1 MRKIVVIGGGAS
13 GMTAA
18 IAAKTENPKAE
29 VRILEHKD
37 ITGKKLLSTGNGRC
51 NFTNAFMKG
60 QCFFSD
66 APDNIERVL
75 QKFGTRNTLCF
86 FEDLGI
92 MSKSRNGYYYPQS
105 DQASAV
111 LRVFQMRL
119 KTLGVLVDTNI
130 HVRGIRKSGSG
141 FLIMSDE
148 KTYEADRIILAC
160 GGKAFAVSGSDG
172 SGYGLAKSLG
182 HTMTPVVPA
191 LVQLKVKDHPLAKA
205 SGVRTDAR
213 VCAYESGHF
222 AAEDTGE
229 LQITGY
235 GISGIPVFQISRH
248 VAKALYRGNKAQVRI
263 DFLPFMTGKEFSCFL
278 EKRKAGRETFTMSE
292 FLTGIFNQK
301 LIPCLLKSA
310 GIWEDTKVQRAGKAL
325 WDRLI
330 DTCKSLTLGI
340 TDTNGFDN
348 AQVCAGGI
356 RLDEIN
362 ADSMESLCC
371 KHVYLAGEML
381 DVDGICGGYNLQW
394 AWASGY
400 LAGRN
405 AAK

>member
-1 MRKIVVIGGGAS
+1 
-13 GMTAA
+13 
-18 IAAKTENPKAE
+18 
-29 VRILEHKD
+29 
-37 ITGKKLLSTGNGRC
+37 
-51 NFTNAFMKG
+51 
-60 QCFFSD
+60 
-66 APDNIERVL
+66 
-75 QKFGTRNTLCF
+75 
-86 FEDLGI
+86 
-92 MSKSRNGYYYPQS
+92 
-105 DQASAV
+105 
-111 LRVFQMRL
+111 
-119 KTLGVLVDTNI
+119 
-130 HVRGIRKSGSG
+130 
-141 FLIMSDE
+141 
-148 KTYEADRIILAC
+148 
-160 GGKAFAVSGSDG
+160 
-172 SGYGLAKSLG
+172 
-182 HTMTPVVPA
+182 
-191 LVQLKVKDHPLAKA
+191 
-205 SGVRTDAR
+205 
-213 VCAYESGHF
+213 
-222 AAEDTGE
+222 
-229 LQITGY
+229 
-235 GISGIPVFQISRH
+235 
-248 VAKALYRGNKAQVRI
+248 
-263 DFLPFMTGKEFSCFL
+263 
-278 EKRKAGRETFTMSE
+278 MSE

>member
-1 MRKIVVIGGGAS
+1 
-13 GMTAA
+13 
-18 IAAKTENPKAE
+18 
-29 VRILEHKD
+29 
-37 ITGKKLLSTGNGRC
+37 
-51 NFTNAFMKG
+51 MKG

-75 QKFGTRNTLCF
+75 QKFGTRDTLCF

-130 HVRGIRKSGSG
+130 HVREIRKSGSG

-213 VCAYESGHF
+213 EIGRA
-222 AAEDTGE
+222 
-229 LQITGY
+229 
-235 GISGIPVFQISRH
+235 H
-248 VAKALYRGNKAQVRI
+248 V
-263 DFLPFMTGKEFSCFL
+263 
-278 EKRKAGRETFTMSE
+278 
-292 FLTGIFNQK
+292 
-301 LIPCLLKSA
+301 
-310 GIWEDTKVQRAGKAL
+310 
-325 WDRLI
+325 
-330 DTCKSLTLGI
+330 
-340 TDTNGFDN
+340 
-348 AQVCAGGI
+348 
-356 RLDEIN
+356 
-362 ADSMESLCC
+362 
-371 KHVYLAGEML
+371 
-381 DVDGICGGYNLQW
+381 
-394 AWASGY
+394 
-400 LAGRN
+400 
-405 AAK
+405 

>member
-1 MRKIVVIGGGAS
+1 MRKIVVVGGGAS

-37 ITGKKLLSTGNGRC
+37 IPGKKLLSTGNGRC
-51 NFTNAFMKG
+51 NFTNAFMEG

-66 APDNIERVL
+66 APENIERVL
-75 QKFGTRNTLCF
+75 QRFGTRDTLCF

-119 KTLGVLVDTNI
+119 KTLGVLVDTKT
-130 HVRGIRKSGSG
+130 HVRKIRKAGSG
-141 FLIMSDE
+141 FLIASDE

-172 SGYGLAKSLG
+172 SGYGLAKALG

-263 DFLPFMTGKEFSCFL
+263 DFLPSMTGKEFSCFL
-278 EKRKAGRETFTMSE
+278 EKRKTGRETFPMSE

-301 LIPCLLKSA
+301 LIPDRKS
-310 GIWEDTKVQRAGKAL
+310 V
-325 WDRLI
+325 
-330 DTCKSLTLGI
+330 
-340 TDTNGFDN
+340 
-348 AQVCAGGI
+348 V
-356 RLDEIN
+356 
-362 ADSMESLCC
+362 
-371 KHVYLAGEML
+371 
-381 DVDGICGGYNLQW
+381 
-394 AWASGY
+394 
-400 LAGRN
+400 
-405 AAK
+405 